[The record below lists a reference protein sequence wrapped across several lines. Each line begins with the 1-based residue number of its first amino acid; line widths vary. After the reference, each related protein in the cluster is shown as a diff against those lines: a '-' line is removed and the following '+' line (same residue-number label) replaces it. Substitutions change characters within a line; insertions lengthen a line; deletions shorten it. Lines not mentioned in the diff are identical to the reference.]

1 MGAGRRIE
9 DRRFDWPRGRRMNGQ
24 GSENTSGRREPSVE
38 GAGPAGVTGPLAPWA
53 PPASP
58 AQPVTPA
65 SGPASGR
72 AGRPAPAGWPAGP
85 PLPAVRTLR
94 GQSQSPPPPGLER
107 GAASAWP
114 SAPAGPASP
123 GLPGGL
129 GSGGLGSGGSGSPTH
144 GWGGPIWAAGPP
156 RRGPARWL
164 IPLVLVLAMVAGAG
178 GTGIFLLVRS
188 DDGPVET
195 VRSYLTD
202 VRAGRYDAAY
212 DRLCSSVRGTDRPP
226 STRSSCGRLTGS
238 AGVSRRSP
246 CGACRPARPSP
257 PRRSGR
263 SRSTCSAATT
273 RRAGSPTRSAGSPA
287 TTACSPRAH
296 PSAPVPAAAPL
307 TCSRRHRS
315 VDCRTPLMMA
325 QVAAAQVVVAPVA
338 VVWMTAGC
346 RPAPPD
352 SRSGDSSRSA
362 VLDEV

>member
-1 MGAGRRIE
+1 
-9 DRRFDWPRGRRMNGQ
+9 MNGQ

-38 GAGPAGVTGPLAPWA
+38 GAGPAGVTGLLAPWA
-53 PPASP
+53 PPAPSASP

-129 GSGGLGSGGSGSPTH
+129 GSGGLGSGGSGSSTH
-144 GWGGPIWAAGPP
+144 GWGGPIWAAGPPAGPP

-212 DRLCSSVRGTDRPP
+212 DRLCSSVRGN
-226 STRSSCGRLTGS
+226 
-238 AGVSRRSP
+238 
-246 CGACRPARPSP
+246 
-257 PRRSGR
+257 
-263 SRSTCSAATT
+263 
-273 RRAGSPTRSAGSPA
+273 RSATDYTIIMRALDGISGGIAWGVQTRQAIAAQTVREVEVDVQRGDDP
-287 TTACSPRAH
+287 TSRESYQVGRESGDYCLLTPAH
-296 PSAPVPAAAPL
+296 PSAPVPAA
-307 TCSRRHRS
+307 
-315 VDCRTPLMMA
+315 
-325 QVAAAQVVVAPVA
+325 
-338 VVWMTAGC
+338 
-346 RPAPPD
+346 PP
-352 SRSGDSSRSA
+352 
-362 VLDEV
+362 